1 MAEPGGMA
9 HTFVH
14 HAIASSSASGPQV
27 SVDTNTAHNWGSGYT
42 MNQEPGSMQWFA
54 FNPPPAYRTPESSLQ
69 HAITPPV
76 ANAAF
81 HSTTNIVSD
90 QPTGPPDQPGS
101 VSTTTLQMSSSQPPA
116 NVQSLRS
123 EPALFSTTPLPF
135 SKPPDVA
142 SRSGSADPSKPV
154 RAKLTLS
161 CFHQAYAFSCRFH
174 PEKEKLL
181 RESKKN
187 WQHKL
192 LPLRKLLRHL
202 QVHPRHVLNFHKD
215 TM

>member
-54 FNPPPAYRTPESSLQ
+54 SILRPLTGRLRVLCSMQLRHPSP
-69 HAITPPV
+69 TPPFIRQQILFLI
-76 ANAAF
+76 NPLGRLT
-81 HSTTNIVSD
+81 S
-90 QPTGPPDQPGS
+90 PGS

-161 CFHQAYAFSCRFH
+161 WLS
-174 PEKEKLL
+174 PSL
-181 RESKKN
+181 RIF
-187 WQHKL
+187 L
-192 LPLRKLLRHL
+192 
-202 QVHPRHVLNFHKD
+202 
-215 TM
+215 